1 LTDHQRQVGFCELN
15 QSEPAEGLDKEQEK
29 KLKSKKK
36 SSLSEEERWREV
48 YKVLFPNDDE
58 ETIPSPCE

>member
-1 LTDHQRQVGFCELN
+1 LIDHQRQVSSCELN

-36 SSLSEEERWREV
+36 SSLSEEEKWREI
-48 YKVLFPNDDE
+48 YKILFPHDDE
-58 ETIPSPCE
+58 EAMPSPCE